1 MNFRTTLVIL
11 LSTFLLQGCIA
22 AAVVSTAAVAT
33 KTTVDPRTTG
43 TQIDDTTL
51 EVRVSNALGKDK
63 ELKEKTR
70 IITTAYQGQILLSGQ
85 SPDPELSSR
94 AQSIATGV
102 EGTNEVYNEIRAA
115 EPIGLATISNDTWIT
130 TKVRSQILTSNLVKS
145 SNIKVITENSEVFL
159 LGVVTE
165 QEGDSAAN
173 IASHTNGVQ
182 KVTTMF
188 NYVK

>member
-22 AAVVSTAAVAT
+22 ATVVSTAAVAT
-33 KTTVDPRTTG
+33 KTTIDPRTTG

-63 ELKEKTR
+63 ELKEKAR
-70 IITTAYQGQILLSGQ
+70 VIAIAYHGQVLLLGQ
-85 SPDPELSSR
+85 SPDPEMSSR
-94 AQSIATGV
+94 AQSIAIGV
-102 EGTNEVYNEIRAA
+102 EGANEVYNEIRAA
-115 EPIGLATISNDTWIT
+115 EPIGLGAISNDTWIT

-159 LGVVTE
+159 LGVVTQ
-165 QEGDSAAN
+165 QEADSAAN
-173 IASHTNGVQ
+173 IASHTNGVK
-182 KVTTMF
+182 KVTTVF
-188 NYVK
+188 NYIT